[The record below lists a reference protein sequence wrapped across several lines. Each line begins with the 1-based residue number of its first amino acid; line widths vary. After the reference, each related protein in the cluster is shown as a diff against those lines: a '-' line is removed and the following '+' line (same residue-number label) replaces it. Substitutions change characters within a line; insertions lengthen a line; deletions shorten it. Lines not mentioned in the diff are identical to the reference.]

1 VAGCRYD
8 ARATWGLCGI
18 HGSRWKKTTAATRG
32 RRPAPTPA
40 WLDRQAPFLNVHQ
53 FSLAPLHPVARMEML
68 YALQQRDER
77 GQKIDPVA
85 VRQAVSH
92 LAERVD
98 SIAIAT
104 AGQLPAGMQAN
115 VDALVRET
123 HRVLRSA
130 FDRFEGVD
138 PAGRDVLDLS
148 ELGVKSLRGGTTQ
161 RPGGLDVTDIRQP
174 WLRQILVTWIAET
187 KPNTT
192 EARRG
197 LRVCNAASRALD
209 LRPGGGMDP
218 SALVFADMNAVV
230 DTFRVLPK
238 LDGGAMSSKQRGAL
252 LSFFFKILDYNR
264 AAGHLDGMSAS
275 FARHS
280 SHVIKAEEVDEDD
293 VGKAL
298 PESVIAQ
305 LGPAVLLAGLTQDVA
320 FSFTDTGVLEL
331 DPAMNDRGL
340 GRSVLLAFTAGL
352 AACDRVLVHSST
364 AASWTTAAAAR
375 TGVDLG
381 DKLHI
386 VPAPR
391 DVRLVRDPADITP
404 PEGRATGIYN
414 HRLYRH
420 YGTARFTRLARRL
433 VADAPVR
440 LTVMDLFGTRSP
452 ERIRLDPSPERHLE
466 ELATTDGVTIAS
478 DRGDR
483 IRYRNLLAGAH
494 FGIAPFRPGYPWS
507 MSVIDCQAMGLP
519 VIGPRTGWLAEHIDH
534 ELLFDTDEQA
544 VQIAQRLATDAEFY
558 LVQAKRAYASTADLT
573 PAAVA
578 ARYLEAIK

>member
-1 VAGCRYD
+1 MAGCRYD

-494 FGIAPFRPGYPWS
+494 FGIAPFRPGCPWS